1 MFLGVSLLWSAQR
14 AAKTTLMRA
23 APTTRPVLMSMEA
36 TPPLA
41 GAVELAPAVE
51 EGTMLIPV
59 DEASTVAALDGGFLV
74 EDLEA
79 APDSVAADSVTPE
92 FAGGVPAELPEVPE
106 GVPLKGVP
114 LPWTGGADTATVTS
128 LETTVV

>member
-1 MFLGVSLLWSAQR
+1 MFLKRDLWSAQR

-59 DEASTVAALDGGFLV
+59 DEASTVAALDVGFLV

-92 FAGGVPAELPEVPE
+92 FAGAPAELPEVPE
-106 GVPLKGVP
+106 GVPLIGVP